1 MLVCLLA
8 AGLYVFLDPHRE
20 HPDQTGCR
28 HRKTGPHV
36 ASHAIKGWV
45 WPQIHWSRLAILTCK
60 VQNNRLNMIYLISNS
75 VYKQQVFMI
84 FFFLSPDNFLRILEL
99 LVFDNWIGAGYLSE
113 DIDNPWTYISLFS
126 VKIYLFHLWKKIWG
140 FKSKSRSHLYLWN
153 KCAKFLQAQQ
163 MGNAIFLF
171 H

>member
-20 HPDQTGCR
+20 RPDQTGCR

-45 WPQIHWSRLAILTCK
+45 RPQIHWSRLAILTCK

-99 LVFDNWIGAGYLSE
+99 LVFDNWIGTGQRILITHE
-113 DIDNPWTYISLFS
+113 H
-126 VKIYLFHLWKKIWG
+126 IYLYSVSRYIFFICEKKFEVLNQSQGHIYIYEINVQS
-140 FKSKSRSHLYLWN
+140 FYRHN
-153 KCAKFLQAQQ
+153 KWAMPYSYFIKY
-163 MGNAIFLF
+163 
-171 H
+171 